1 MARSLNGN
9 YLGQAARI
17 AYREQQEQINEAKRK
32 FNEDFSAALDNLKA
46 LDPDWETWYD
56 NQPEQKC
63 RDMLPVMKQR
73 VIELRDEKDAALF
86 DDVAAKRMCA
96 RFGMQL

>member
-56 NQPEQKC
+56 NQPEQTC
-63 RDMLPVMKQR
+63 GEMLPVMQDR
-73 VIELRDEKDAALF
+73 VKLLRDQVDEQDHQAEKDYAHT
-86 DDVAAKRMCA
+86 C
-96 RFGMQL
+96 GYPI

>member
-1 MARSLNGN
+1 VARSLNGN

-56 NQPEQKC
+56 SQPEVTC
-63 RDMLPVMKQR
+63 RGMLPLMQSR
-73 VIELRDEKDAALF
+73 VELLRDQVDEQDHQAEKGYAHT
-86 DDVAAKRMCA
+86 C
-96 RFGMQL
+96 GYPI